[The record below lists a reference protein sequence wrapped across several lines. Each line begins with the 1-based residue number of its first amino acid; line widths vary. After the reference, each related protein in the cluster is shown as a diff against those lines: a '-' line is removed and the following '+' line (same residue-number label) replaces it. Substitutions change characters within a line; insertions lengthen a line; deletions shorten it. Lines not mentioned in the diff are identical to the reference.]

1 MLSPEEIKR
10 FIDDDLKSERK
21 RRAAVGERYYEGK
34 HDILKSR
41 LFYYNADGELV
52 EDKARSN
59 IKISHP
65 FFTEISDQLSA
76 YVLSGEQN
84 PIRAKETAEG
94 LQELLDLYFDDEF
107 YAEFEEVL
115 TGGYNKGFDYLYAF
129 KGAEDRLSFQYA
141 DGMGVVEIRA
151 KDSDDGCEYI
161 IYHYIDRI
169 DKGKKEIRRIQV
181 WDSKE
186 TRYFVQVGGGAVQI
200 DDTVAVNPRPHVVFT
215 DEKGQKMGYGLGYI
229 PFWRYDNNRKQISGL
244 KPIKALIDD
253 YDLHACSLSN
263 NLQDF
268 DTPLH
273 VVMGYQGDNLEEL
286 QQNIKTKK
294 IIGVDE
300 NGGVEVKTVDIPY
313 QARKEKLE
321 IDEKNIYRFGMAL
334 NTAGLKDTAATTNLL
349 IKAAYSLLDLK
360 AGKTIKR
367 AKKFLKPIIKIVLA
381 EINEANGTDY
391 QYSDIY
397 FDFTPSPL
405 INESENLANDKTRE
419 EAKQLAINTI
429 LSIAANV
436 GDEKTLQAI
445 CEVMEW
451 DFEELRG
458 EVEKMQEAQK
468 LLNAENELK
477 AVVPEEGIL
486 AEDAISGS
494 MAE

>member
-10 FIDDDLKSERK
+10 FIEDDLKSERK
-21 RRAAVGERYYEGK
+21 RRAAVGQRYYEGK

-41 LFYYNADGELV
+41 LFYYNADGELK
-52 EDKARSN
+52 EDTTRSN

-76 YVLSGEQN
+76 YVLSGNQN
-84 PIRAKETAEG
+84 PIRAKKTAEG
-94 LQELLDLYFDDEF
+94 LQEKLDLYFDDEF
-107 YAEFEEVL
+107 YAEFEDVL
-115 TGGYNKGFDYLYAF
+115 TGGNNKGFDYMYGY
-129 KGAEDRLSFQYA
+129 KGEEDRMAFQYA

-186 TRYFVQVGGGAVQI
+186 TRYYVQVGSGAVQI
-200 DDTVAVNPRPHVVFT
+200 DDTVAVNPRPHVIFT

-263 NLQDF
+263 NLKDF

-300 NGGVEVKTVDIPY
+300 SGGVEVHTVDIPY

-334 NTAGLKDTAATTNLL
+334 NTAGLKDTSATTNLL

-360 AGKTIKR
+360 ARKTIKR

-381 EINEANGTDY
+381 EINEANETDY

-397 FDFTPSPL
+397 FDFSPSPL
-405 INESENLANDKTRE
+405 INESENLANDKTKE
-419 EAKQLAINTI
+419 ETKQLAINTI

-477 AVVPEEGIL
+477 AIEPEEGIPADD
-486 AEDAISGS
+486 AESGS
-494 MAE
+494 IAE